1 MINTKE
7 LRLGNWVYKVD
18 SNGNKTQKKV
28 FSIQEN
34 YVSLEKQRGNP
45 CYKTLVEPIQLT
57 EDILVN
63 SGFEYVKNRYYA
75 LDLKNN
81 LAIGFIDGRV
91 LMFLIDGEGDLGFKV
106 MRSTRIISYVH
117 ELQNLYYDLTGN
129 ELNIIL

>member
-63 SGFEYVKNRYYA
+63 SGFEYEV
-75 LDLKNN
+75 
-81 LAIGFIDGRV
+81 I
-91 LMFLIDGEGDLGFKV
+91 
-106 MRSTRIISYVH
+106 
-117 ELQNLYYDLTGN
+117 
-129 ELNIIL
+129 

>member
-18 SNGNKTQKKV
+18 SNGNKTPKKV
-28 FSIQEN
+28 FSIQEE

-45 CYKTLVEPIQLT
+45 CYRTLVEPIQLT
-57 EDILVN
+57 QNILAD
-63 SGFEYVKNRYYA
+63 SGFEFINNEYYV

-91 LMFLIDGEGDLGFKV
+91 LMFLIDGEGNLGYKV
-106 MRSTRIISYVH
+106 MCTTRIISYVH